1 MAMKRLDLSN
11 NDVVLY
17 TIYKLGGIEKK
28 IHTEHI
34 AIECFK
40 LAKERFCWR
49 LPEHRQY
56 PDKEIARVTLKNLG
70 NVKDTKYGQLV
81 TGRSGVEASGKETDG
96 WMLTPKGAKWI
107 IKNYRRIEK
116 ALKIETTAAKRPD
129 IQRILRKF
137 EQEKCYQK
145 FLQYGALT
153 DVSEYDFKDM
163 LNCGPDAYPET
174 IRKEFNRLKTQGEIT
189 QNKSI
194 LSFLRACE
202 KAFGHLLLSI
212 NYKK

>member
-1 MAMKRLDLSN
+1 MTTAELSN
-11 NDVVLY
+11 VDVVVY
-17 TIYKLGGIEKK
+17 VVFKLGGIEKK

-34 AIECFK
+34 AMECFR
-40 LAKERFCWR
+40 LCKERFRWR
-49 LPEHRQY
+49 LHEYRNY
-56 PDKEIARVTLKNLG
+56 PDKQHVREALKG
-70 NVKDTKYGQLV
+70 AVYFKDGAII
-81 TGRSGVEASGKETDG
+81 TGRAGVEASGKETDG

-137 EQEKCYQK
+137 KQEKCYQR
-145 FLQYGALT
+145 FLQYGALK
-153 DVSEYDFKDM
+153 DMSEYDFKDM

-194 LSFLRACE
+194 LSFLEACK
-202 KAFGHLLLSI
+202 KAFGHLMLSR
-212 NYKK
+212 NDQK